1 MGYLSHIHGSMS
13 LSRELNHA
21 EVKAVEAAT
30 DPNGWFGLDVWEDEE
45 DTDTGRITAK
55 SADAIIVTYDEGG
68 KAYSALEELQ
78 KLINA
83 LPGDV
88 GLTGSF
94 RRTGEESPD
103 VSRYVL
109 KPTDPRTV
117 IEEKPRLVWPDGSE
131 EPVRR

>member
-1 MGYLSHIHGSMS
+1 MGYSSRFEGQMD
-13 LSRELNHA
+13 LSRELTHA
-21 EVKAVEAAT
+21 EVKAVEAVT
-30 DPNGWFGLDVWEDEE
+30 DQDGWFGLDVWEDEE
-45 DTDTGRITAK
+45 DTDTGRLTARA
-55 SADAIIVTYDEGG
+55 ADSIVVTYDDSG

-78 KLINA
+78 KLIDA

-88 GLTGSF
+88 GVTGGF

>member
-1 MGYLSHIHGSMS
+1 MGYLSHIQGSMS

-30 DPNGWFGLDVWEDEE
+30 DPDGWFGLDVWEDEE

-78 KLINA
+78 KLIN
-83 LPGDV
+83 V
-88 GLTGSF
+88 GVTGLF

-117 IEEKPRLVWPDGSE
+117 IEEKPRLIWPDGSE
-131 EPVRR
+131 EPVR